1 MTQTNRMVSPSTGEM
16 PKGQRGSVSMN
27 FIGIRRQEIKLINF
41 LTEWLKG
48 DHTERQIVLMISLMV
63 GVCTGLT
70 AFVLKW
76 LIEEVKTLLT
86 SELAVENMNLL
97 YLVFPAVGI
106 LLSLLFVNY
115 IVRGDISHGVTKIL
129 YAMSRG
135 RSRIKSHNRWS
146 SVIASAITIGMGG
159 SVGAEA
165 PIVLTGA
172 AWGSDLGKRFHLPPK
187 TLMLLVGCGAAGA
200 VSGVFKAPIAGLVF
214 VLEVLMLDLSFSSL
228 LPLLV
233 TSITSVCVSYAF
245 YGTEPL
251 FDFSLNKAF
260 SIDIIP
266 GCIVLGIACGLVSL
280 YFTRAMNWFEGI
292 FARIQKKRYKF
303 LLGAV
308 VLGVLIYFFPVMY
321 GEGYDVINQL
331 INEAPEKEIMHNTIF
346 YGNESNLL
354 IYLGLVLLLKVFATT
369 ATNGG
374 GGCGGVFAPSL
385 FLGCIAGFIFAN
397 LWDMGFGLTMGD
409 SCYVSPKNC
418 GLYGMAGL
426 MSGVMHA
433 PLTGIFLI
441 AELTGGYDLFVPL
454 MIVSAVSYLTINLF
468 EPHSI
473 YAMRLARKGQ
483 LLTHDKD
490 NAILTVLN
498 LESLIERDYQPIT
511 VDMPFNKFVSTIAK
525 SHRNIFPVVASSGKL
540 LGVVSLDSVRLYIFR
555 PELYRQYTAG
565 QFMKDPPAVLLVND
579 SPKVA
584 IEKFKETKAWN
595 LPVVDEE
602 HHYLGFVSRSG
613 LFTSYRETL
622 IKFSQE

>member
-1 MTQTNRMVSPSTGEM
+1 MNLITLRRKEIHLLQLITDWI
-16 PKGQRGSVSMN
+16 KGN
-27 FIGIRRQEIKLINF
+27 
-41 LTEWLKG
+41 
-48 DHTERQIVLMISLMV
+48 HTERQVVLMLSLIV
-63 GVCTGLT
+63 GLCTGLT
-70 AFVLKW
+70 AFVLKS
-76 LIEEVKTLLT
+76 LIEEIKHLLT
-86 SELAVENMNLL
+86 SGFGVEDANLL

-106 LLSLLFVNY
+106 LITMLFVRY

-146 SVIASAITIGMGG
+146 SIIASAITIGFGG

-245 YGTEPL
+245 YGTAPQ
-251 FDFSLNKAF
+251 FDFNLSKAF
-260 SIDIIP
+260 TIDIIP
-266 GCIVLGIACGLVSL
+266 GCIILGVACGLVSL

-292 FARIQKKRYKF
+292 FARISKKRYKF
-303 LLGAV
+303 LLGAL
-308 VLGVLIYFFPVMY
+308 VLGIMIYFFPVMY

-331 INEAPEKEIMHNTIF
+331 INNAPPGDIMHNTF
-346 YGNESNLL
+346 FFGDESNLL
-354 IYLGLVLLLKVFATT
+354 IYLSLVLFFKVFATT

-374 GGCGGVFAPSL
+374 GGCGGTFAPSL
-385 FLGCIAGFIFAN
+385 FLGCIAGFVFAN
-397 LWDMGFGLTMGD
+397 LWDIILGLGTGQT
-409 SCYVSPKNC
+409 CYLSAKNC

-454 MIVSAVSYLTINLF
+454 MIVSVVSYLTINIF

-473 YAMRLARKGQ
+473 YAMRLARRGQ

-498 LESLIERDYQPIT
+498 LESLLEKDYKPVT
-511 VDMPFNKFVSTIAK
+511 ADMPLEKFVVTISK
-525 SHRNIFPVVASSGKL
+525 SHRNIFPVIDGCGRFK
-540 LGVVSLDSVRLYIFR
+540 GVVSLDSVRLYMFR
-555 PELYRQYTAG
+555 PELYNQYTVG
-565 QFMKDPPAVLLVND
+565 SFMKDPPAILSSAD
-579 SPKVA
+579 SLKVVA
-584 IEKFKETKAWN
+584 TKFEDTKAWN
-595 LPVVDEE
+595 LPVVDDEN
-602 HHYLGFVSRSG
+602 HYLGFVSRSG

-622 IKFSQE
+622 LKFSQE